1 MSPTLLPLPK
11 AADACD
17 AEAMSFRHQNDPDL
31 IRELLIDPGIWVV
44 VGLSNNQERE
54 AFGVSR
60 WLKVELGKGLIPVH
74 PKAETVHGE
83 QGYATLS
90 DIPDGTDIKVVDCFV
105 NSEHVGA
112 VVDDAIA
119 NKDRLLIDAIWMQL
133 GVVDEAAADRAR
145 KVGLDVVMDT
155 CPRIE
160 WRGVRSAGMAR

>member
-1 MSPTLLPLPK
+1 MTL
-11 AADACD
+11 
-17 AEAMSFRHQNDPDL
+17 RHQNDPEL
-31 IRELLIDPGIWVV
+31 NRELLIDPGIWVA
-44 VGLSNNQERE
+44 VGLSSNRSRE
-54 AFGVSR
+54 AWDVAR
-60 WLKVELGKGLIPVH
+60 WLKVELGKGIIPVH

-83 QGYATLS
+83 QGYASLA

-105 NSEHVGA
+105 NSSRVGA

-119 NKDRLLIDAIWMQL
+119 HKDRLQIDAVWMQL

-145 KVGLDVVMDT
+145 EAGLDVVMDT